1 LRAGL
6 TRALGF
12 ALLIGAGTLL
22 LLLPGATAAGRSA
35 PVSVALFTAT
45 SAVCVTGL
53 TVVDTGTYWS
63 RPGQL
68 IILGLLEL
76 GGVGFGA
83 AATFLFWLI
92 GRNLS
97 LTDRLALREIVPGST
112 LAQVVRFSLLIV
124 AISLG
129 IQALGALVLFAAWL
143 LEYPVGD
150 AAYLALFHTISAF
163 CNGGFDVFG
172 TVGHPGTSLAAER
185 NNPLVIVPIGL
196 LVLIG
201 GLGFPVLTELGTRH
215 PLRRRPGWPAPRDSA
230 PVRPPLSLNTRL
242 VLVAHLGLFAVGA
255 GLIGLLEAGNP
266 HSLGGTGWDQ
276 QALDIFTA
284 AINPRSGGF
293 MTEPL
298 TAFRPTTILVVLLLM
313 FIGAASAG
321 TGGGVKVNT
330 IATLFASVGATL
342 GGARAPSCSNA
353 R

>member
-1 LRAGL
+1 MQQDQRRLRRAGGPRRRGRPAPLRAGL
-6 TRALGF
+6 TLALGF

-83 AATFLFWLI
+83 SATFLFWLI

-150 AAYLALFHTISAF
+150 AA
-163 CNGGFDVFG
+163 
-172 TVGHPGTSLAAER
+172 
-185 NNPLVIVPIGL
+185 
-196 LVLIG
+196 
-201 GLGFPVLTELGTRH
+201 
-215 PLRRRPGWPAPRDSA
+215 
-230 PVRPPLSLNTRL
+230 
-242 VLVAHLGLFAVGA
+242 
-255 GLIGLLEAGNP
+255 
-266 HSLGGTGWDQ
+266 
-276 QALDIFTA
+276 
-284 AINPRSGGF
+284 
-293 MTEPL
+293 
-298 TAFRPTTILVVLLLM
+298 
-313 FIGAASAG
+313 
-321 TGGGVKVNT
+321 
-330 IATLFASVGATL
+330 
-342 GGARAPSCSNA
+342 
-353 R
+353 